1 MSAVKLDDSQLVTL
15 HLESRRFIRFQ
26 PDTGAQCNVLP
37 LHIYRQA
44 TNDKKL
50 EKVKPVQTSLVAYG
64 GSRIKVIGY
73 VVIRVWRGDVSYL
86 LLDCRLVGNKE
97 IRPIFRR
104 KACLDM
110 DIIQYN
116 ENDKLNKPQT
126 GNAAVFMVEPRPQS
140 VLTQEE
146 ILARFP
152 SVS

>member
-86 LLDCRLVGNKE
+86 LDCRLVGNKE

-152 SVS
+152 SVF